1 MFNQNYAPNG
11 VLFIIKDKALRL
23 KIKRQ
28 LQLNQVIK
36 ESIQQ
41 NTYNILNQ
49 RNQAEYLKELG
60 KQHSLYD
67 NLVDD
72 SNAHVVNKMPFLLFG
87 LVKTIFL
94 EDKTGQQQ
102 IIYGCGILID
112 SNVILLSAQNLIY
125 DDNEAS
131 PEEEE
136 EEEEDDD
143 KGEENKNIE
152 KEKKEKSSY
161 NFFSIEFQPL
171 NLS

>member
-1 MFNQNYAPNG
+1 MN
-11 VLFIIKDKALRL
+11 LLIR
-23 KIKRQ
+23 
-28 LQLNQVIK
+28 

-72 SNAHVVNKMPFLLFG
+72 SNAHVVNKMPFLLFS

-94 EDKTGQQQ
+94 EDKKGQQQ
-102 IIYGCGILID
+102 IIYGCGNLII

-125 DDNEAS
+125 DDN
-131 PEEEE
+131 
-136 EEEEDDD
+136 
-143 KGEENKNIE
+143 
-152 KEKKEKSSY
+152 
-161 NFFSIEFQPL
+161 
-171 NLS
+171 